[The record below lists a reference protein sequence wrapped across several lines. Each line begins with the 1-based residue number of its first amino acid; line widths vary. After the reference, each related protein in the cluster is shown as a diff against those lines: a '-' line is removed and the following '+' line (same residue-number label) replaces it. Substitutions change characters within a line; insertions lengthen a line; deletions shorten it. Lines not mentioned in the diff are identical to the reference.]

1 MTQAGSKSSTGRF
14 FEDFR
19 LDETIEHASPRTITE
34 GDVALYH
41 ALTGNRFT
49 MQTSNQFARDVG
61 YHAAP
66 VDDLFVFNA
75 VFGLS
80 VSDISRNARANLGYA
95 GCDFLAQLYV
105 GETVSARS
113 RVIGLR
119 ETSGGETGIV
129 YTETEGLDH
138 RGVPILRFTRWVM
151 VPKRDSGSR
160 LVETRVPELPDAV
173 RPITIPRHRLNR
185 NWNDLR
191 TGSPHRWED
200 YAPGEKIDHID
211 GTTVEDAEHM
221 TATRLYRNAA
231 RVHFDGHRMRDT
243 PDGRRLV
250 YGGHVISLTRAL
262 SYNGLQNACI
272 VAAING
278 GRHVAPVHGGDTLY
292 AWTEVVER
300 MELAKR
306 DDIGALR
313 LRMQATKITPCAEF
327 PTDGPDLVLDLDYTV
342 ILPRH

>member
-211 GTTVEDAEHM
+211 GTTVEDAGIVDALESK
-221 TATRLYRNAA
+221 
-231 RVHFDGHRMRDT
+231 GHS
-243 PDGRRLV
+243 
-250 YGGHVISLTRAL
+250 SLKWL
-262 SYNGLQNACI
+262 
-272 VAAING
+272 
-278 GRHVAPVHGGDTLY
+278 
-292 AWTEVVER
+292 
-300 MELAKR
+300 K
-306 DDIGALR
+306 LR
-313 LRMQATKITPCAEF
+313 LMPRYQQSGLPHHQSVLLLLFCLSF
-327 PTDGPDLVLDLDYTV
+327 PFNFSSSCVMKVGKFIKVCKSFS
-342 ILPRH
+342 